1 VTGTAALPSKG
12 GNARRSEHSEGV
24 IFGRFMLADMTEHPC
39 RVSDLSI
46 DGVTFLT
53 EVEVE
58 PLAQLVAYIQDVGR
72 VEGTVVGTVPGGIR
86 ISFQLSGTRRQRL
99 ESRLE
104 RCDRPG
110 GSAEQQRRHH
120 RHVARDNKS
129 HITLPDGRV
138 YACEVID
145 ISLSGAALRTAV
157 LPSLGTCLNLGKMRG
172 RVVRYH
178 DSGIAIEFLKLLD
191 RTTVA
196 AAANADL

>member
-12 GNARRSEHSEGV
+12 GDARQSEHPDGV
-24 IFGRFMLADMTEHPC
+24 MFGRFMLADMTEHPC

-53 EVEVE
+53 EVDVE
-58 PLAQLVAYIQDVGR
+58 PHAQLVAYIQDVGR

-86 ISFQLSGTRRQRL
+86 ISFQLSSARRQRL
-99 ESRLE
+99 ASHLE
-104 RCDRPG
+104 WSGRPSG
-110 GSAEQQRRHH
+110 PAEQRRHH
-120 RHVARDNKS
+120 RHVPEDNKS
-129 HITLPDGRV
+129 HITLTDGRI

-178 DSGIAIEFLKLLD
+178 ESGIAIEFLKLPD
-191 RTTVA
+191 RTTLAPA
-196 AAANADL
+196 AKG